1 LAEGQSKN
9 GAHQHSSL
17 SHITDIARFF
27 TKPLQG
33 NLSRRFIAAV
43 LVGHAHVDTLR
54 KTMSADCPAQGYGTG
69 KSASFSTKA
78 IYADVEKRPSQQ
90 EFSQT

>member
-1 LAEGQSKN
+1 MA
-9 GAHQHSSL
+9 
-17 SHITDIARFF
+17 DFF

-33 NLSRRFIAAV
+33 NLFRRFMAV
-43 LVGHAHVDTLR
+43 VLGHAHVDTLH
-54 KTMSADCPAQGYGTG
+54 KTMTESSEERVKDRRPDSADCPAQGYGTG

-78 IYADVEKRPSQQ
+78 IYADVEKRESQQ